1 MRSVKILEPLV
12 GDKEDPVWVAWV
24 KHIEYY
30 KVMLQDEVSF
40 DDIAELDSLIFEAQ
54 EAFDKASELAPVPAL
69 VPTPVPAPVPACTR
83 LYPRLYPH
91 LHPAVPTPVPA
102 PAPVPVPV
110 PALVPE
116 HALYNHAQYGALS
129 RQVPELKGFFKPKHH
144 MIQHAPLDTFNLGPM
159 RGFWTYAFEGFH
171 QVMKRAAEGSNF
183 KNVSYRIVD
192 FWRMDFAMRLGGV

>member
-91 LHPAVPTPVPA
+91 LH
-102 PAPVPVPV
+102 
-110 PALVPE
+110 
-116 HALYNHAQYGALS
+116 LYPCLCPRLCPSMHCTTTHSMVLS
-129 RQVPELKGFFKPKHH
+129 RARCPSSRDSSSPS
-144 MIQHAPLDTFNLGPM
+144 T
-159 RGFWTYAFEGFH
+159 T
-171 QVMKRAAEGSNF
+171 
-183 KNVSYRIVD
+183 
-192 FWRMDFAMRLGGV
+192 

>member
-1 MRSVKILEPLV
+1 M
-12 GDKEDPVWVAWV
+12 WVAWV

-102 PAPVPVPV
+102 PAPSCTHACTRTCTCTRACARACARACTVQPRTVWCSLAPGARAQGILQAQAPHD
-110 PALVPE
+110 PARAIGHLQPGP
-116 HALYNHAQYGALS
+116 HARILDVRLRGLS
-129 RQVPELKGFFKPKHH
+129 SGDEAGC
-144 MIQHAPLDTFNLGPM
+144 
-159 RGFWTYAFEGFH
+159 RGIKLQKCF
-171 QVMKRAAEGSNF
+171 
-183 KNVSYRIVD
+183 VSYCGLLAYGLRHASWWHLVS
-192 FWRMDFAMRLGGV
+192 